1 MCRKKDACGL
11 LPISFMLNTV
21 DLVEPAIAARL
32 SGGDKTLLEGGLRS
46 DDAAAPAP
54 DTRSDLQKYLY
65 KLFGFTYYDEIFD
78 LKEPIAPQMYKIHNV
93 GLYAHYAAL
102 GLVYAI
108 AGLCYNFC
116 YYVYDGSDNVCANAQ
131 SLIFVPWGLKIFFA
145 MFTDSYRPFGTRRK
159 VYIIGSWVLVML
171 LCLILALCANELSVG
186 AWIGVSIFMQA
197 LLMIADVPADGY
209 SVEIGQLEGEAE
221 RGMVLSNGQK
231 YRFAFT
237 VLGGFI
243 QAVLVNGPTTNDSDC
258 NIAIQ
263 SCWSWGLTVQQ
274 YYALIFVILFFLMI
288 PIFFLREIDPK
299 TIPHHT
305 LREHSLEL
313 WQTLKNPT
321 TMYLMI
327 FVAGNGL
334 FSNMAPITT
343 TYVQYILIELTNFQS
358 GITAIV
364 TYCAVFAGIAI
375 FQRFFIQRNWRMT
388 LYLSITLN
396 QIVGLLWILVYHDT
410 GNLLDPWF
418 TIFITL
424 NQYVA
429 QGISQVLFSMAV
441 IELARP
447 GQEAI
452 TFELIISVANSA
464 SQLSTIIATQLLH
477 PLGATTCSSNYV
489 DDDSCQSHQVN
500 LNDENTYDETN
511 GPRKFTNYQLV
522 VLSVN
527 IISMFIF
534 TQFLP
539 RQKDECQSWKE
550 LGESGKFF
558 LSPSKVGW
566 VSATIAVLILLYQ
579 MICTAILLNPATSC
593 LPAFGGS
600 GC

>member
-1 MCRKKDACGL
+1 MAMEAEMAEQSRTTDPNL
-11 LPISFMLNTV
+11 
-21 DLVEPAIAARL
+21 L
-32 SGGDKTLLEGGLRS
+32 SGELRS
-46 DDAAAPAP
+46 DEHHHSID
-54 DTRSDLQKYLY
+54 DRNDFQRFLY
-65 KLFGFTYYDEIFD
+65 NLFGLAYDEEVFD
-78 LKEPIAPQMYKIHNV
+78 LKKPIGPQMYKLHNF

-145 MFTDSYRPFGTRRK
+145 IFTDSYRPFGTRRK
-159 VYIIGSWVLVML
+159 VYIIVSWVLVLL
-171 LCLILALCANELSVG
+171 LCLALAFSANQLSVG
-186 AWIGVSIFMQA
+186 AWMGVSILMQA

-209 SVEIGQLEGEAE
+209 SVEIGQLEEESE
-221 RGMVLSNGQK
+221 RGMVLANGQ
-231 YRFAFT
+231 RFRFGCT
-237 VLGGFI
+237 VLGGLI
-243 QAVLVNGPTTNDSDC
+243 QAMLVNGPTTNDSDC
-258 NIAIQ
+258 KIGIQ
-263 SCWSWGLTVQQ
+263 SCWSWGLTVQE
-274 YYALIFVILFFLMI
+274 YYALIFAILLVLVV
-288 PIFFLREIDPK
+288 PILFLREIDPK
-299 TIPHHT
+299 TIPHHS
-305 LREHSLEL
+305 LREHSQEL

-327 FVAGNGL
+327 FVAGNNL

-358 GITAIV
+358 GITTIV

-375 FQRFFIQRNWRMT
+375 FQHFFIQKNWRMT
-388 LYLSITLN
+388 LYLSIVLN
-396 QIVGLLWILVYHDT
+396 QIVGLLWILVYYDT
-410 GNLLDPWF
+410 GGLLDPWF

-452 TFELIISVANSA
+452 TYELIISVANSA

-477 PLGATTCSSNYV
+477 PMGATTCSSNYV
-489 DDDSCQSHQVN
+489 DDDSCLSQQIN
-500 LNDENTYDETN
+500 LHDQETYEDTN

-527 IISMFIF
+527 IVSMLIF
-534 TQFLP
+534 TEFLP
-539 RQKDECQSWKE
+539 RQKDECQRWKE
-550 LGESGKFF
+550 LGENGKFP
-558 LSPSKVGW
+558 LSPSRVGF
-566 VSATIAVLILLYQ
+566 VSALIAIVILAYQ
-579 MICTAILLNPATSC
+579 MISTVILLNPDTSC

>member
-1 MCRKKDACGL
+1 MRTSL
-11 LPISFMLNTV
+11 TQS
-21 DLVEPAIAARL
+21 DLVDKDSAARL
-32 SGGDKTLLEGGLRS
+32 SSVDKTLLEKGQRS
-46 DDAAAPAP
+46 DFHS
-54 DTRSDLQKYLY
+54 TNNNKSDQSDFSKTIY
-65 KLFGFTYYDEIFD
+65 KLFGLTYYDEVFD
-78 LKEPIAPQMYKIHNV
+78 LNQPIGPQMYKIHNF
-93 GLYAHYAAL
+93 GLYSHYAAL

-159 VYIIGSWVLVML
+159 AYIIGSWILVLL
-171 LCLILALCANELSVG
+171 LCLILAFSANDMSVG
-186 AWIGVSIFMQA
+186 AWLGVSIFMQA
-197 LLMIADVPADGY
+197 LLMISDVPADGY
-209 SVEIGQLEGEAE
+209 CVEIGQLETGAE
-221 RGMVLSNGQK
+221 RGMVLSTGQR
-231 YRFAFT
+231 YRFAAT

-274 YYALIFVILFFLMI
+274 YYALLFVILFILVI
-288 PIFFLREIDPK
+288 PILFLREVDPK
-299 TIPHHT
+299 NIPQHSFS
-305 LREHSLEL
+305 EHSHEL

-343 TYVQYILIELTNFQS
+343 TYVQYVLIELTNFQS
-358 GITAIV
+358 GVTAVV

-375 FQRFFIQRNWRMT
+375 FQNFFITKNWRMT

-396 QIVGLLWILVYHDT
+396 QIVGLLWILVYHNTFD
-410 GNLLDPWF
+410 LLNPWF

-452 TFELIISVANSA
+452 TYELIISVANSA
-464 SQLSTIIATQLLH
+464 SQLSTIIATQLLT
-477 PLGATTCSSNYV
+477 PMGATTCSSNYV
-489 DDDSCQSHQVN
+489 DDDSCEAHQVN
-500 LNDENTYDETN
+500 LNDQDTYKDTN
-511 GPRKFTNYQLV
+511 GPTKFTNYQLV
-522 VLSVN
+522 ILSLN
-527 IISMFIF
+527 IVSMFIF

-539 RQKDECQSWKE
+539 RQKHECQEWKL
-550 LGESGKFF
+550 LGEKGEFYFTPRS
-558 LSPSKVGW
+558 VGQI
-566 VSATIAVLILLYQ
+566 SAVIAVLILLYQ
-579 MICTAILLNPATSC
+579 MICTVILLNPATSC